1 MHTKVC
7 KSYKHCC
14 KIPNLIC
21 FLFPFFKASS
31 NRRESDTD
39 PKTDTPL
46 ASQESMDQSDGLQES
61 SDVEVDVISDDDD
74 EVDLRVSP
82 RSESPRGL

>member
-21 FLFPFFKASS
+21 FLFPLFKASS
-31 NRRESDTD
+31 NRRESD
-39 PKTDTPL
+39 TDTPL
-46 ASQESMDQSDGLQES
+46 ASQESMDQSDGLQEC

-74 EVDLRVSP
+74 EVDSRVSP